1 MMMRVAVRGFVHGK
15 LLFEDR
21 ADVDSA
27 GLDGLL
33 PALATKHAVAMAT
46 HKLHM
51 IEIEFLDEPNP
62 LERFFRFGTDPS
74 GMVMPV
80 ALDLSKESD

>member
-1 MMMRVAVRGFVHGK
+1 MKIAIRGFAVENETIRK
-15 LLFEDR
+15 IFEEREEISDPP
-21 ADVDSA
+21 DIFEV
-27 GLDGLL
+27 GV
-33 PALATKHAVAMAT
+33 LATRHARRM
-46 HKLHM
+46 LNYERHM

-80 ALDLSKESD
+80 EIK

>member
-1 MMMRVAVRGFVHGK
+1 MMMRVAIRGYVSGR

-27 GLDGLL
+27 KMDALL
-33 PALATKHAVAMAT
+33 PALAEKHAVAMAT

-51 IEIEFLDEPNP
+51 IEIEFLDDPDPEA
-62 LERFFRFGTDPS
+62 RFFRFGTDPP
-74 GMVMPV
+74 GMVIPFRI
-80 ALDLSKESD
+80 DLE